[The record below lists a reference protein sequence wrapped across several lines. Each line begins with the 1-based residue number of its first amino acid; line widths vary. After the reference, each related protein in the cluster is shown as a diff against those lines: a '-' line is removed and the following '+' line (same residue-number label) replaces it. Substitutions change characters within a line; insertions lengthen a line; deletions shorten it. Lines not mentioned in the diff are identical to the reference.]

1 MRLVRKST
9 TSTRFSTPIIS
20 IQGIIAAS
28 LALSNGRKIYFFLCF
43 CVKIVAGKTPFTP
56 RIEPSSASSPIKSAL
71 STTSSIKLYSFPRI
85 PSAIGRS

>member
-1 MRLVRKST
+1 M
-9 TSTRFSTPIIS
+9 
-20 IQGIIAAS
+20 
-28 LALSNGRKIYFFLCF
+28 
-43 CVKIVAGKTPFTP
+43 VAGKTPFTP